1 MAYPLSASVVQTAY
15 NTITNDLAQLK
26 ASCVAV
32 QSATASGAA
41 APAYLLLNL
50 AQACI
55 AYRTDFATIAAN
67 TNLTNQ
73 LVPYVQAQLAG
84 ATALSV
90 TTEFTTLNTLAGNL
104 LNAAAADYPH
114 DGSGRLLDR
123 TFSLVTGIVWVTLT
137 AAQMPT
143 AMPALLALLAEL
155 T

>member
-1 MAYPLSASVVQTAY
+1 MAYPLSASVVQQAY
-15 NTITNDLAQLK
+15 TTITNDLQQLK
-26 ASCVAV
+26 ASCQAL
-32 QSATASGAA
+32 QAATASSQA

-55 AYRTDFATIAAN
+55 SYRTDFATIAGD

-73 LVPYVQAQLAG
+73 LVPYIQAQLAG

-90 TTEFTTLNTLAGNL
+90 TSEFVTLNTLAGNL

-123 TFSLVTGIVWVTLT
+123 TFSLVTGIAWVTLT

-143 AMPALLALLAEL
+143 TMPAVTALLAEL